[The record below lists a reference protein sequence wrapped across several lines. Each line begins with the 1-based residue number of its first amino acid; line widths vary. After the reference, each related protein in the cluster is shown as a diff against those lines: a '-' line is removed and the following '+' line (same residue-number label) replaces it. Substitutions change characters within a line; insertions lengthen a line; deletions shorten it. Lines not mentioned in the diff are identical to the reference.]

1 MNDLLFGV
9 ERYLLW
15 NLHPLVVDDDLHR
28 TAGKADESISS
39 IRIVFQ
45 FGSQIFTAI
54 IIDNGQECL
63 LAFYGSIRNNP
74 LAGITYCSE
83 VARYLTEY
91 LLSRHSNVVV
101 IEVDVH
107 PYLILVVDEMRFEDR
122 ILVL

>member
-1 MNDLLFGV
+1 MNDLLFGI

-45 FGSQIFTAI
+45 FGSQVFTAI

-63 LAFYGSIRNNP
+63 LAFYGNIRNNP

-83 VARYLTEY
+83 VARYLTEH